1 MALLNLFAAAV
12 LAAAPDPA
20 TASLIAA
27 ERGFAADGQRDGLRR
42 AFLAHF
48 DAESWLFRPYPVPAL
63 PTLARDADDAGFLQ
77 WEPDFVGVSASG
89 DLGFSSGPWT
99 VIQPGVGQMLYGH
112 FLSVWKR
119 GKDGV
124 WRVQVD
130 GGVVHAPLTRAAGK
144 VTTVPTT
151 TASATPLD
159 AAALNER
166 GRLLDRADDALR
178 ESLARN
184 DAKSPLPAHA
194 DSSLHVLRDDKLPA
208 DGAAALELVAKDPP
222 GLGRAPRLA
231 RDVAASGDLGY
242 TLGGERNCKGCGSYL
257 RVWRWE
263 DGRWRVAV
271 DFSTAQP

>member
-1 MALLNLFAAAV
+1 MALLNLFAAAF
-12 LAAAPDPA
+12 LAASPDPA
-20 TASLIAA
+20 AASLIAA

-63 PTLARDADDAGFLQ
+63 ATLARDADDAGFLQ

-112 FLSVWKR
+112 FVSIWKR

-130 GGVVHAPLTRAAGK
+130 GGVVHDPLTRATGK
-144 VTTVPTT
+144 VTTVP
-151 TASATPLD
+151 ASAAAPLD
-159 AAALNER
+159 TAALDER
-166 GRLLDRADDALR
+166 GRMLDRADDALR
-178 ESLARN
+178 ESLAQGG
-184 DAKSPLPAHA
+184 AKSPLLALA
-194 DSSLHVLRDDKLPA
+194 NSNLHVLRDAHLPA

-242 TLGGERNCKGCGSYL
+242 TLGGDRACKGCGSYL
-257 RVWRWE
+257 RVWRWQ
-263 DGRWRVAV
+263 DGRWQVAV
-271 DFSTAQP
+271 DFSTPQP